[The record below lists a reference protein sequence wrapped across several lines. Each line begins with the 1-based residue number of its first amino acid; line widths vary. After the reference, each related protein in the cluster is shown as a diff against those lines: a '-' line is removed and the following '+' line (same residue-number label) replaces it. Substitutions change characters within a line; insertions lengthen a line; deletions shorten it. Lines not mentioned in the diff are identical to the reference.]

1 LDELQ
6 VVCERL
12 GVRARRVAVDYA
24 SHSVQVEALEDE
36 LVRVLGGVG
45 TSGAEN
51 GAGDGAEGVVPM
63 FSTVSGAWV
72 GAGELDAGYWY
83 RNLRETVRFA
93 PVVEELAGQGHG
105 VFVEVSPHPV
115 LTVGVEE
122 TVADALVVGTLRR
135 EQGGMRRLLTSLA
148 QLHVHG
154 VDVAWADF
162 LPGGH
167 RVDLPTYAFEHQRY
181 WPDGALLGPAAP
193 ASDTVEARFW
203 DEVEREGLEGLT
215 GALEVTADDRLGEV
229 FPALL
234 SWRRKQRDRSAAD
247 SWRYRVAWQ
256 MLPEPHGP
264 SLDGTWL
271 VVLPRNNEAD
281 GEPTAAVLRA
291 LADHGAKVT
300 GVVVGDAD
308 RDALAGMLSDALPEP
323 GTVSGVLSLLGLDE
337 SATSGEPSVT
347 AGLVATLGLTQAL
360 GDVGVTAPLWCV
372 TRGAVGTGP
381 ADAPAHPA
389 HAQLWG
395 FGRVVGLEFP
405 QRWGGLLDLPGEWGR
420 RTAARLVAVL
430 SGRSGED
437 QVAVRAAG
445 AYAARL
451 EHAPVGP
458 GTPEAEWR
466 PKGTALITG
475 GTGSLGAHLARR
487 LAGAGAEHL
496 VLVSR
501 RGPQAPGAAELEA
514 ELSAT
519 GVRVTV
525 VACDAADRDALA
537 RVLADIPEEHP
548 LDSVFHTAGVLEDG
562 TVDSLTPA
570 RFTQVMRSKVAPALH
585 LDELTRAHDL
595 SAFVLY
601 SSFAGVLGSAG
612 QGNYAAANA
621 HLDALARRRRSD
633 GHPATSV
640 AWGAWG
646 GGGLAQGEQAARR
659 LRRSG
664 VPEMAPDR
672 AIDALFGALGRNDAA
687 VAIADIDWAAY
698 AAGQLPGQRA
708 TLVSSLPEIRQARK
722 EQPQESAGAGLA
734 LAREIAALSA
744 DDQLRRILDLV
755 RSQTALVLGHDG
767 PQGVAPERAFK
778 DLGADSLTAVELR
791 NRLEAATGL
800 QLPATLVFD
809 YPNSAVLAT
818 SLRDLLLGE
827 RADGSAAAATVA
839 ADDSEPIA
847 IIGMSCTLPGGVR
860 SPEDLWDLVTEGR
873 DAVGPFPTDRG
884 WDLEGLYDPD
894 PDKAGKTYVR
904 EGGFLYDAGEFD
916 PAFFGISPREAM
928 AMDPQQRLVL
938 EAAWE
943 AFERAGI
950 RPAAVRGTQTGV
962 FAGAM
967 AQDYAV
973 HAEMPEGSEGYLLT
987 GNSVS
992 VLSGRI
998 AYTFGL
1004 EGPAVT
1010 VDTACSS
1017 SLVALHLA
1025 CNALRRG
1032 ECSLALAGG
1041 VQVLPSASAFLA
1053 MGRQRVLSPDG
1064 RCKSFSGAADGYGH
1078 AEGVGM
1084 LLVERLSDARRNG
1097 HRVLAVVR
1105 GSAVN
1110 QDGASNGLTAPN
1122 GPSQQRVIRAALA
1135 SAGLPATEVDAVE
1148 AHGTG
1153 TRLGDPI
1160 EAQALIAT
1168 YGQDRPAEQPLLLGS
1183 VKSNIGHTAAAA
1195 GVAGVI
1201 KMVMAMRHGVLPQTL
1216 HVDEPTPQVDWS
1228 AGAVE
1233 LLTEARRWPQ
1243 GDRPRRSGVSS
1254 FGISGTNAHVV
1265 LEAAPEEPAREAS
1278 ADASGTSGGVLPWVV
1293 SAKSA
1298 TALRGQAARLLAYAG
1313 DRAEL
1318 SPVDVGWSL
1327 AATRSVLAHRA
1338 VVLGTG
1344 REELLSGLAALA
1356 DGGQASRVVTGVEG
1370 EHRGLAF
1377 LFSGQ
1382 GSQRPHMGRELY
1394 ETYPVFA
1401 EAFDEVCAELDHHLD
1416 QPLRAVVFGGGDG
1429 EGELLDQTQFTQA
1442 GLFAL
1447 EVALFELVTSWGV
1460 KPDYLLGHSIGE
1472 LSAAY
1477 VAGVLSL
1484 EDAAALVA
1492 ARGRLMQALPAGG
1505 AMVSLQATEDE
1516 ALPLLVEGVSI
1527 AALNGP
1533 RSTVI
1538 SGGENAVIAIA
1549 AHFEDEGRKTKHL
1562 RVSHAFHSP
1571 RMDAMLDDFRKV
1583 AEELT
1588 FNAPQL
1594 SIVSDVTGEVLS
1606 AEEAQDPEYWVR
1618 HVREAVR
1625 FLDGIR
1631 TLEAGGVSAFL
1642 ELGPDG
1648 VLSAMAQDCVT
1659 SGSEDEQRLIF
1670 VPILRKNREESEN
1683 LLATLAELHVQ
1694 GREVDWSAFYAG
1706 AGARG
1711 IELPTYAFERERY
1724 WPRAASGAR
1733 GRGGAMRPRIGEAEH
1748 PLLDAALMLADGDG
1762 MVLTSR
1768 LSVRTHPWLAD
1779 HAVQGV
1785 ILLPGTGFVEL
1796 ALRAGE
1802 QAGCPRVE
1810 ELTLQAPLVIPEQG
1824 GIQMQVSVGAAQETG
1839 RRSLSVFTRPDE
1851 AEPSGPWTCHAVGEV
1866 VPEEAMAAPEVLAS
1880 WPPAGAEALQ
1890 VAGIYEAYEAAG
1902 FAYGPSFQGLK
1913 AAWRRGDEVFA
1924 EVALDE
1930 SARSDAEAFG
1940 LHPALLDAA
1949 LHVIGISVPG
1959 ETDQGGLPFSWSGVS
1974 LFARGAS
1981 VLRVRLAAAGS
1992 DAVSLSV
1999 ADGVGVPVASVD
2011 ALVLRQVSEGQLAAA
2026 AGDTA
2031 DPLFG
2036 VEWVPAPGPVGERGE
2051 GNLVVLPVSG
2061 GGGVE
2066 ETVCE
2071 VLGAV
2076 QEFLSDEGAA
2086 GSRLV
2091 VRTCGAVGVD
2101 GVGPSDL
2108 AGAAVWGLVRA
2119 AQSEHP
2125 DRLVLVDTDDVDGS
2139 DVSVVLV
2146 AGEPQVVVR
2155 GGVVRVPRL
2164 ARVGVTGAGRI
2175 GVDAAGTVLI
2185 TGGTGSLGG
2194 LVARHLAG
2202 EYGVRHLLLLG
2213 RRGPEAEGMAELVA
2227 ELAELGADARVVA
2240 CDAADRE
2247 ALAGVLAS
2255 IPAERPLTGVV
2266 HAAGVLADGV
2276 VMDLTPERVAEVL
2289 RPCTDAAR
2297 NLHELTQGQDLSLFV
2312 LFSSVTGVL
2321 GSAGQGASAAAA
2333 TYLDA
2338 LAQARRAA
2346 GLPGQSLAWGVW
2358 DRFGDDAV
2366 SAPADQD
2373 VARMTRAGL
2382 GTLSDADGLALFDAA
2397 LANGQALL
2405 VPLKVSSGALRRL
2418 ADSHALPAVLRGL
2431 VRRPLRRAAQAAAGG
2446 TGEQGAL
2453 AQRLA
2458 GLSGAERDEMV
2469 LHTVREQAAA
2479 VLGHASPEA
2488 VEADRPFKELGF
2500 DSLTAVELRNRLG
2513 DATGLRLPATLV
2525 FDHPTPREISRFL
2538 LAETVGPEETGT
2550 GIGTSPMRAAADDD
2564 PVVIV
2569 GMSCRLPGDVRG
2581 PEDLWRLVAQGGDA
2595 ISDFPADRGWDLD
2608 SLYDPDPD
2616 AVGTSYAMQGGFLA
2630 DVTEFDAGFFRI
2642 SPREALAMDPQ
2653 QRMLLE
2659 TAWEAFERAGI
2670 DPTSLR
2676 GSRTGV
2682 FAGSSGQ
2689 DYGYLLNGAGDE
2701 VAGYGVTGSSASVL
2715 SGRVAYTMGLEGP
2728 AVTVDTAC
2736 SSSLV

>member
-1 LDELQ
+1 M
-6 VVCERL
+6 CEGR
-12 GVRARRVAVDYA
+12 GVRARRIAVDYA
-24 SHSVQVEALEDE
+24 SHSVEVEALEDE
-36 LVRVLGGVG
+36 LVRVLGEVG
-45 TSGAEN
+45 SSSGTVSGAE
-51 GAGDGAEGVVPM
+51 DVVPM

-72 GAGELDAGYWY
+72 GAGELDAAYWY

-93 PVVEELAGQGHG
+93 PAVEELAGQGYG

-122 TVADALVVGTLRR
+122 TAADALVVGTLRR

-148 QLHVHG
+148 QLYVHG

-167 RVDLPTYAFEHQRY
+167 RIDLPTYAFEHQRY

-193 ASDTVEARFW
+193 ASDTAEARFW
-203 DEVEREGLEGLT
+203 DELEREGLESLT
-215 GALEVTADDRLGEV
+215 GALEVTADDRIGEV
-229 FPALL
+229 LPALL
-234 SWRRKQRDRSAAD
+234 SWRRKQRDRSTAD

-256 MLPEPHGP
+256 MLPEPHVP

-271 VVLPRNNEAD
+271 VVLPGNHETD
-281 GEPTAAVLRA
+281 GEPMAAVLRA
-291 LADHGAKVT
+291 LADHGAKVIT
-300 GVVVGDAD
+300 VVAGDTN

-337 SATSGEPSVT
+337 SATSEEPSVT
-347 AGLVATLGLTQAL
+347 AGLVATLRLTQAL
-360 GDVGVTAPLWCV
+360 GDTGVTAPLWCV

-381 ADAPAHPA
+381 ADAPTHPA
-389 HAQLWG
+389 QAQLWG

-405 QRWGGLLDLPGEWGR
+405 QRWGGLLDLPGEWDR
-420 RTAARLVAVL
+420 RTAARLVSVL

-487 LAGAGAEHL
+487 LAGTGAEHL

-525 VACDAADRDALA
+525 VACDVSDRDALA

-548 LDSVFHTAGVLEDG
+548 LDSVFHTAGVLDDG

-672 AIDALFGALGRNDAA
+672 AIDALYGTLGRNDAA
-687 VAIADIDWAAY
+687 VAIADLDWAAY

-722 EQPQESAGAGLA
+722 EQPQDTAGAGLA
-734 LAREIAALSA
+734 LAREIAGLSA

-755 RSQTALVLGHDG
+755 RSQTALVLGHEG
-767 PQGVAPERAFK
+767 AQGVAPERAFK

-800 QLPATLVFD
+800 RLPATLVFD
-809 YPNSAVLAT
+809 YPNSAVLAA
-818 SLRDLLLGE
+818 SLRDLLLGG
-827 RADGSAAAATVA
+827 RADSSAPAVTVA

-1135 SAGLPATEVDAVE
+1135 SAGLSAADVDAVE

-1168 YGQDRPAEQPLLLGS
+1168 YGQDRPAERPLLLGS

-1265 LEAAPEEPAREAS
+1265 LEAAPEELTCEEPAPEGPKPT
-1278 ADASGTSGGVLPWVV
+1278 DASGALGGVLPWVV

-1298 TALRGQAARLLAYAG
+1298 TALRGQAERLLSCVAE
-1313 DRAEL
+1313 RSEL

-1327 AATRSVLAHRA
+1327 AATRSALAHRA
-1338 VVLGTG
+1338 VVLGSG
-1344 REELLSGLAALA
+1344 REELLSGLGAVVRGDEVPHAVA
-1356 DGGQASRVVTGVEG
+1356 GVTGQARGVVFV
-1370 EHRGLAF
+1370 F
-1377 LFSGQ
+1377 PGQ
-1382 GSQRPHMGRELY
+1382 GAQWVGMGVQLMAEC
-1394 ETYPVFA
+1394 PVFA
-1401 EAFDEVCAELDHHLD
+1401 ESMAAC
-1416 QPLRAVVFGGGDG
+1416 
-1429 EGELLDQTQFTQA
+1429 
-1442 GLFAL
+1442 
-1447 EVALFELVTSWGV
+1447 EVAL
-1460 KPDYLLGHSIGE
+1460 
-1472 LSAAY
+1472 
-1477 VAGVLSL
+1477 
-1484 EDAAALVA
+1484 
-1492 ARGRLMQALPAGG
+1492 
-1505 AMVSLQATEDE
+1505 
-1516 ALPLLVEGVSI
+1516 
-1527 AALNGP
+1527 
-1533 RSTVI
+1533 
-1538 SGGENAVIAIA
+1538 
-1549 AHFEDEGRKTKHL
+1549 
-1562 RVSHAFHSP
+1562 
-1571 RMDAMLDDFRKV
+1571 
-1583 AEELT
+1583 
-1588 FNAPQL
+1588 AP
-1594 SIVSDVTGEVLS
+1594 
-1606 AEEAQDPEYWVR
+1606 Y
-1618 HVREAVR
+1618 
-1625 FLDGIR
+1625 
-1631 TLEAGGVSAFL
+1631 
-1642 ELGPDG
+1642 
-1648 VLSAMAQDCVT
+1648 
-1659 SGSEDEQRLIF
+1659 
-1670 VPILRKNREESEN
+1670 
-1683 LLATLAELHVQ
+1683 
-1694 GREVDWSAFYAG
+1694 VDWS
-1706 AGARG
+1706 
-1711 IELPTYAFERERY
+1711 L
-1724 WPRAASGAR
+1724 
-1733 GRGGAMRPRIGEAEH
+1733 
-1748 PLLDAALMLADGDG
+1748 
-1762 MVLTSR
+1762 
-1768 LSVRTHPWLAD
+1768 
-1779 HAVQGV
+1779 
-1785 ILLPGTGFVEL
+1785 
-1796 ALRAGE
+1796 
-1802 QAGCPRVE
+1802 
-1810 ELTLQAPLVIPEQG
+1810 
-1824 GIQMQVSVGAAQETG
+1824 
-1839 RRSLSVFTRPDE
+1839 
-1851 AEPSGPWTCHAVGEV
+1851 
-1866 VPEEAMAAPEVLAS
+1866 
-1880 WPPAGAEALQ
+1880 
-1890 VAGIYEAYEAAG
+1890 
-1902 FAYGPSFQGLK
+1902 
-1913 AAWRRGDEVFA
+1913 
-1924 EVALDE
+1924 
-1930 SARSDAEAFG
+1930 
-1940 LHPALLDAA
+1940 
-1949 LHVIGISVPG
+1949 
-1959 ETDQGGLPFSWSGVS
+1959 
-1974 LFARGAS
+1974 
-1981 VLRVRLAAAGS
+1981 
-1992 DAVSLSV
+1992 
-1999 ADGVGVPVASVD
+1999 
-2011 ALVLRQVSEGQLAAA
+2011 
-2026 AGDTA
+2026 
-2031 DPLFG
+2031 
-2036 VEWVPAPGPVGERGE
+2036 
-2051 GNLVVLPVSG
+2051 
-2061 GGGVE
+2061 
-2066 ETVCE
+2066 CE
-2071 VLGAV
+2071 
-2076 QEFLSDEGAA
+2076 
-2086 GSRLV
+2086 
-2091 VRTCGAVGVD
+2091 
-2101 GVGPSDL
+2101 
-2108 AGAAVWGLVRA
+2108 
-2119 AQSEHP
+2119 
-2125 DRLVLVDTDDVDGS
+2125 
-2139 DVSVVLV
+2139 
-2146 AGEPQVVVR
+2146 
-2155 GGVVRVPRL
+2155 
-2164 ARVGVTGAGRI
+2164 
-2175 GVDAAGTVLI
+2175 
-2185 TGGTGSLGG
+2185 
-2194 LVARHLAG
+2194 
-2202 EYGVRHLLLLG
+2202 
-2213 RRGPEAEGMAELVA
+2213 
-2227 ELAELGADARVVA
+2227 
-2240 CDAADRE
+2240 
-2247 ALAGVLAS
+2247 
-2255 IPAERPLTGVV
+2255 
-2266 HAAGVLADGV
+2266 
-2276 VMDLTPERVAEVL
+2276 
-2289 RPCTDAAR
+2289 
-2297 NLHELTQGQDLSLFV
+2297 
-2312 LFSSVTGVL
+2312 
-2321 GSAGQGASAAAA
+2321 
-2333 TYLDA
+2333 
-2338 LAQARRAA
+2338 
-2346 GLPGQSLAWGVW
+2346 
-2358 DRFGDDAV
+2358 
-2366 SAPADQD
+2366 
-2373 VARMTRAGL
+2373 
-2382 GTLSDADGLALFDAA
+2382 
-2397 LANGQALL
+2397 
-2405 VPLKVSSGALRRL
+2405 
-2418 ADSHALPAVLRGL
+2418 
-2431 VRRPLRRAAQAAAGG
+2431 
-2446 TGEQGAL
+2446 
-2453 AQRLA
+2453 
-2458 GLSGAERDEMV
+2458 
-2469 LHTVREQAAA
+2469 
-2479 VLGHASPEA
+2479 
-2488 VEADRPFKELGF
+2488 
-2500 DSLTAVELRNRLG
+2500 
-2513 DATGLRLPATLV
+2513 
-2525 FDHPTPREISRFL
+2525 
-2538 LAETVGPEETGT
+2538 
-2550 GIGTSPMRAAADDD
+2550 
-2564 PVVIV
+2564 
-2569 GMSCRLPGDVRG
+2569 
-2581 PEDLWRLVAQGGDA
+2581 
-2595 ISDFPADRGWDLD
+2595 
-2608 SLYDPDPD
+2608 
-2616 AVGTSYAMQGGFLA
+2616 
-2630 DVTEFDAGFFRI
+2630 
-2642 SPREALAMDPQ
+2642 
-2653 QRMLLE
+2653 
-2659 TAWEAFERAGI
+2659 
-2670 DPTSLR
+2670 
-2676 GSRTGV
+2676 
-2682 FAGSSGQ
+2682 
-2689 DYGYLLNGAGDE
+2689 
-2701 VAGYGVTGSSASVL
+2701 
-2715 SGRVAYTMGLEGP
+2715 
-2728 AVTVDTAC
+2728 
-2736 SSSLV
+2736 